1 MKVLEK
7 VKNFSKAKKLAITTT
22 VATVAT
28 AIPVLAEETVSAS
41 GATLSATMASSLQQA
56 VTDFVSM
63 VGVVLP
69 IGLTVFACTFAV
81 KKGMNFFKS
90 ITKN

>member
-1 MKVLEK
+1 MNIFKK
-7 VKNFSKAKKLAITTT
+7 VKNLSKAKKLAVTTAL
-22 VATVAT
+22 ATVTCSLPAF
-28 AIPVLAEETVSAS
+28 AADVSES
-41 GATLSATMASSLQQA
+41 GATLSAQMATSLQQA